1 MKIINNDLSLNT
13 TKFTIKDQNYE
24 IVGTRTG
31 QYYGVKNAVDT
42 VKNLNSGVRKEYTR
56 EKLREML
63 IRFKV
68 Q

>member
-1 MKIINNDLSLNT
+1 MIINNDLSLNT
-13 TKFTIKDQNYE
+13 RNFTIKDQNYE

-31 QYYGVKNAVDT
+31 QYQGVKNAVDT

-56 EKLREML
+56 EKLKEML
-63 IRFKV
+63 IKFKV

>member
-1 MKIINNDLSLNT
+1 MIINNDLSINT
-13 TKFTIKDQNYE
+13 RNFTIKDQNYE

-56 EKLREML
+56 EKLKEML
-63 IRFKV
+63 IKFKV

>member
-1 MKIINNDLSLNT
+1 MIINNDLSLNT
-13 TKFTIKDQNYE
+13 RNFTIKDQNYE

-31 QYYGVKNAVDT
+31 QYEGVKNAVDT

-63 IRFKV
+63 IKFKV

>member
-1 MKIINNDLSLNT
+1 MVINNDLSLNT
-13 TKFTIKDQNYE
+13 RNFTIKDQNYE
-24 IVGTRTG
+24 IVRTRTS

-42 VKNLNSGVRKEYTR
+42 VKNLNSGVRKDYTR

-63 IRFKV
+63 IKFKV

>member
-1 MKIINNDLSLNT
+1 MVINNDLSLNT
-13 TKFTIKDQNYE
+13 RNFTIKDQNYE

-56 EKLREML
+56 QKLKEML
-63 IRFKV
+63 IKFKV

>member
-1 MKIINNDLSLNT
+1 MIINNDLSLNARN
-13 TKFTIKDQNYE
+13 FTIKDQNYE

-31 QYYGVKNAVDT
+31 QYHGVKNAVDT
-42 VKNLNSGVRKEYTR
+42 VKNLNSGVTKEYTR

-63 IRFKV
+63 IKFKV